1 MFLDSKGVI
10 GGTCVVIRGSH
21 TRSEYELE
29 LSGTLVLYHPSGVPL
44 KGVDTAANLTSVFV
58 LKAHTLMK

>member
-1 MFLDSKGVI
+1 M
-10 GGTCVVIRGSH
+10 VIRGSH

-29 LSGTLVLYHPSGVPL
+29 LSDTLVLYHPSGVPL

-58 LKAHTLMK
+58 LKAHTVMK